1 MYFRAIQGRSG
12 QQKVDPALQDDV
24 VIPVGFTEY
33 IYDMGS
39 SQDSHSIIQ
48 SGLIAGRRDTQRGPQ
63 TVFFPAVDPT
73 DEHLHRQVDCDVTKP
88 ISGPYKKWKVHQ
100 NAVYWV
106 QLSVAQ
112 QKGLIFYQTTSNAII
127 LHNSVPANCMAK
139 VRSVKNQEVLYERV
153 SLSPRPPP
161 KVILNSAW
169 QLGQDQ
175 EQT

>member
-12 QQKVDPALQDDV
+12 KQKVNPALQDDV

-48 SGLIAGRRDTQRGPQ
+48 SGLIAGRRDTHRGRQ
-63 TVFFPAVDPT
+63 TVFFTAVDST

-88 ISGPYKKWKVHQ
+88 IIGPYKKWKEYQ
-100 NAVYWV
+100 NVVYWV

-112 QKGLIFYQTTSNAII
+112 QKGLIFYQTWSNAII
-127 LHNSVPANCMAK
+127 LHSFVPADCIAK
-139 VRSVKNQEVLYERV
+139 VRSIKNQEDAYERV
-153 SLSPRPPP
+153 SFSPRSPL
-161 KVILNSAW
+161 KVFLNH
-169 QLGQDQ
+169 G
-175 EQT
+175 